1 MIFLVIVS
9 NTRTVPAGSGHEN
22 LGLITYTQFEF
33 QGRSPGASNRR
44 SIMGHGE
51 DHLTCQAARH
61 GACIPV
67 VMPYQTTAAKRC
79 ASGTQASAAS
89 PVRTRI
95 FRPTSQEEIERLKAK
110 SICSGPEHIYHP
122 TPEKRPDKQ
131 LSFIITRGTLKEAI

>member
-9 NTRTVPAGSGHEN
+9 NTRTVPAGSGHGN
-22 LGLITYTQFEF
+22 LGLIPYTQFEF
-33 QGRSPGASNRR
+33 QGRYPGASSRR

-51 DHLTCQAARH
+51 DHLTYQTARH
-61 GACIPV
+61 GACTPV

-79 ASGTQASAAS
+79 ASGIQASAAS

-95 FRPTSQEEIERLKAK
+95 FRPTSQVEIERLKAK